1 MSGSNGANGTSF
13 FAPFASPVLR
23 TRGAWKERQDAAWGR
38 IITRHV
44 PSIAVY
50 AVIRLNMTGTA
61 WALIITKFVDSR
73 RRKEAE
79 TYHEYPTPEAALVA
93 ARAAWKTLIT
103 GILLL
108 NRGKNLDP

>member
-1 MSGSNGANGTSF
+1 MSASASP
-13 FAPFASPVLR
+13 FAPFGSHVVA
-23 TRGAWKERQDAAWGR
+23 TRGAWKERADPAWGR
-38 IITRHV
+38 IFTRHV
-44 PSIAVY
+44 PSVAVY
-50 AVIRLNMTGTA
+50 ALIRLNMTGTA
-61 WALIITKFVDSR
+61 WALIVTKYTDNR

-79 TYHEYPTPEAALVA
+79 TYHEYPSPEAALRA